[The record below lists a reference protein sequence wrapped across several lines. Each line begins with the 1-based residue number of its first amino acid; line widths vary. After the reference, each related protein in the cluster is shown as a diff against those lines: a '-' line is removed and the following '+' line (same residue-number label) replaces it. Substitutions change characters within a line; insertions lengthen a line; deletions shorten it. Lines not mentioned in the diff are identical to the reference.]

1 MNQIYSPNYGI
12 SYYFKNMYY
21 KYVVRM
27 TWRGGIQVW
36 FYYVSKD
43 YLEERNG
50 AALGFAVAAAESYG
64 PSGLLHQKGC

>member
-1 MNQIYSPNYGI
+1 MVSPTI
-12 SYYFKNMYY
+12 LRILQ
-21 KYVVRM
+21 VRSENDM
-27 TWRGGIQVW
+27 KRGDSIQVW